1 MVLELVDARDKRLK
15 GAKKKKTKVVKK
27 TLQPVW
33 NEEVVWE
40 DLKDDPADVFLKVSA
55 PPFCGY
61 FLNIAPCILSSLFR
75 HRWSLG
81 FT

>member
-1 MVLELVDARDKRLK
+1 MRRALHPSPFSAGGRYVVLELVDARDKRLK

-55 PPFCGY
+55 P
-61 FLNIAPCILSSLFR
+61 LSRLF
-75 HRWSLG
+75 
-81 FT
+81 F